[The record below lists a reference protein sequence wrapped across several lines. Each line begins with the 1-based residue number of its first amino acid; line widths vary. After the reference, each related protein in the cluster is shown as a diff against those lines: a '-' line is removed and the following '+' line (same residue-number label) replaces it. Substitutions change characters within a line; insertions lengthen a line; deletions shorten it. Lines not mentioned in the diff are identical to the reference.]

1 MNKEIKMSVST
12 LTRTKDSKA
21 IYVLFTDNEKSAEF
35 ALPELQIVCNR
46 GFSEEEIE
54 QLKDYTD
61 NERDRIFEI
70 AKSVD
75 PMKNFLGME

>member
-35 ALPELQIVCNR
+35 ALPELKLVFNR